1 MRKIILHICVLCAA
15 IPCLTSCLI
24 DKVRSYTFQY
34 EVQAT
39 LQNEE
44 DWKTLEAYLTES
56 FIGTKTY
63 PIYATYSDAY
73 TQGLEYYNQDIKTI
87 DENLI
92 LDCIN
97 DPEDIIY
104 VYGVISGDKV
114 REAIT
119 YTYWNYAYKQSVR
132 PDPAE

>member
-15 IPCLTSCLI
+15 IPCLTSCII

-44 DWKTLEAYLTES
+44 DWKILEAYLTES

-104 VYGVISGDKV
+104 VYGVISGEKV
-114 REAIT
+114 REPIT